1 MRSAPARSAPI
12 SSSYPRTS
20 IGPRLGQ
27 EACRRIWRRSEVG
40 PVPVIGQHSSV
51 TVLLAAV
58 SAVFFGVGDLLGGIA
73 IRRSGRPGAAVSVA
87 MTATAVG
94 AVVVGLVLVVR
105 PPEAVS
111 VADVIWP
118 VMAGL
123 LMAATRPLL
132 YLGMAR
138 GPVAV
143 FAPGYGLTMIA
154 VPALVGPFIGQHL
167 TGIEVLGVLLAVMAV
182 VLLSGEGR
190 LPRIGDIVRSR
201 VVGMALA
208 VGCSIGMAGVL
219 LTQADPAAGEVPAL
233 LVLLTGLVVLSTFA
247 RARSGSV
254 WPDPIVRRF
263 GLVLGFTS
271 GTAFVLSTA
280 AYLRGSAA
288 VVTALIALCP
298 GVSVGIAW
306 RFLGER
312 VAPLQV
318 LGGVFGVASVVAFAI
333 GA

>member
-1 MRSAPARSAPI
+1 
-12 SSSYPRTS
+12 
-20 IGPRLGQ
+20 
-27 EACRRIWRRSEVG
+27 
-40 PVPVIGQHSSV
+40 
-51 TVLLAAV
+51 
-58 SAVFFGVGDLLGGIA
+58 
-73 IRRSGRPGAAVSVA
+73 
-87 MTATAVG
+87 MTATAVA

-167 TGIEVLGVLLAVMAV
+167 TGIEVLGVLLAVIAV
-182 VLLSGEGR
+182 VLLSGEGK

-208 VGCSIGMAGVL
+208 VGCSIGMAGIL

-318 LGGVFGVASVVAFAI
+318 LGGVFGVASVVAFAL

>member
-1 MRSAPARSAPI
+1 MS
-12 SSSYPRTS
+12 
-20 IGPRLGQ
+20 
-27 EACRRIWRRSEVG
+27 ERRSGVG
-40 PVPVIGQHSSV
+40 PVSEIGQHSSV
-51 TVLLAAV
+51 TVLLAAA

-73 IRRSGRPGAAVSVA
+73 IRRSSRPDAAISVA
-87 MTATAVG
+87 MPATAVG

-105 PPEAVS
+105 PPEAVG

-123 LMAATRPLL
+123 LMAAGRPFL

-143 FAPGYGLTMIA
+143 FAPGFGLTMIA
-154 VPALVGPFIGQHL
+154 VPALMGPFIGQHL
-167 TGIEVLGVLLAVMAV
+167 TGIEVLGVLLAVIAV

-208 VGCSIGMAGVL
+208 VGCSLGMAGIFI
-219 LTQADPAAGEVPAL
+219 TQADPAAGELPAL
-233 LVLLTGLVVLSTFA
+233 LVLSTGLVVLPVFA

-254 WPDPIVRRF
+254 WPDPVIRRF
-263 GLVLGFTS
+263 GLVFGFTS

-298 GVSVGIAW
+298 GVSVTIAW
-306 RFLGER
+306 WFLGEK
-312 VAPLQV
+312 VAPLQI
-318 LGGVFGVASVVAFAI
+318 LGGAFGVASVAAFAL

>member
-1 MRSAPARSAPI
+1 MS
-12 SSSYPRTS
+12 
-20 IGPRLGQ
+20 
-27 EACRRIWRRSEVG
+27 ERRSEVG
-40 PVPVIGQHSSV
+40 PVPAIGQHSSV
-51 TVLLAAV
+51 TVLLAAA

-94 AVVVGLVLVVR
+94 VVVVGLVLVVR

-219 LTQADPAAGEVPAL
+219 LTQADSAAGEVPAL

-247 RARSGSV
+247 RVRSGSV

-263 GLVLGFTS
+263 GLMLGFTS

-318 LGGVFGVASVVAFAI
+318 LGGVFGVASVVAFAL

>member
-1 MRSAPARSAPI
+1 
-12 SSSYPRTS
+12 
-20 IGPRLGQ
+20 
-27 EACRRIWRRSEVG
+27 
-40 PVPVIGQHSSV
+40 
-51 TVLLAAV
+51 
-58 SAVFFGVGDLLGGIA
+58 
-73 IRRSGRPGAAVSVA
+73 
-87 MTATAVG
+87 
-94 AVVVGLVLVVR
+94 
-105 PPEAVS
+105 
-111 VADVIWP
+111 
-118 VMAGL
+118 
-123 LMAATRPLL
+123 
-132 YLGMAR
+132 MAR
-138 GPVAV
+138 GPIAV

-167 TGIEVLGVLLAVMAV
+167 TGIEVLGVLLAVIAV

-208 VGCSIGMAGVL
+208 VGCSIGMAGIL

-318 LGGVFGVASVVAFAI
+318 LGGVLGVASVVAFAL

>member
-1 MRSAPARSAPI
+1 MSER
-12 SSSYPRTS
+12 
-20 IGPRLGQ
+20 Q
-27 EACRRIWRRSEVG
+27 SEVG
-40 PVPVIGQHSSV
+40 PVPTIGQHSSV
-51 TVLLAAV
+51 TVLLAAA

-87 MTATAVG
+87 MTATAVA

-167 TGIEVLGVLLAVMAV
+167 SGIEVLGVLLAVVAV

-247 RARSGSV
+247 RVRSGSV

-318 LGGVFGVASVVAFAI
+318 LGGVFGVASVVAFAL

>member
-1 MRSAPARSAPI
+1 M
-12 SSSYPRTS
+12 
-20 IGPRLGQ
+20 
-27 EACRRIWRRSEVG
+27 
-40 PVPVIGQHSSV
+40 IGQHSSV

-247 RARSGSV
+247 RVRSGSV

-318 LGGVFGVASVVAFAI
+318 LGGVFGVASVVAFAL

>member
-1 MRSAPARSAPI
+1 M
-12 SSSYPRTS
+12 
-20 IGPRLGQ
+20 
-27 EACRRIWRRSEVG
+27 
-40 PVPVIGQHSSV
+40 
-51 TVLLAAV
+51 TVLLAAA

-87 MTATAVG
+87 MTATAVA

-167 TGIEVLGVLLAVMAV
+167 TGIEVLGVLLAVIAV
-182 VLLSGEGR
+182 VLLSGEGK

-201 VVGMALA
+201 VVGMAMA
-208 VGCSIGMAGVL
+208 VGCSIGMAGIL

-247 RARSGSV
+247 RVRSGSV

-318 LGGVFGVASVVAFAI
+318 LGGVFGVASVVAFAL

>member
-1 MRSAPARSAPI
+1 MS
-12 SSSYPRTS
+12 
-20 IGPRLGQ
+20 
-27 EACRRIWRRSEVG
+27 ERRSEVG
-40 PVPVIGQHSSV
+40 PVPAIGQHSSV
-51 TVLLAAV
+51 TVLLAAA

-94 AVVVGLVLVVR
+94 VVVVGLVLVVR

-167 TGIEVLGVLLAVMAV
+167 TGIEVIGVLLAVMAV

-247 RARSGSV
+247 RVRSGSV

-318 LGGVFGVASVVAFAI
+318 LGGVFGVASVVAFAL

>member
-1 MRSAPARSAPI
+1 
-12 SSSYPRTS
+12 
-20 IGPRLGQ
+20 L
-27 EACRRIWRRSEVG
+27 
-40 PVPVIGQHSSV
+40 V
-51 TVLLAAV
+51 TVLLATA

-73 IRRSGRPGAAVSVA
+73 IRRSGRPGAAVAVA

-105 PPEAVS
+105 PPEAVG

-167 TGIEVLGVLLAVMAV
+167 AGIEVLGVLLAVIAV
-182 VLLSGEGR
+182 VLLSGEGK

-201 VVGMALA
+201 VVGMAMA
-208 VGCSIGMAGVL
+208 VGCSIGMAGIL

-247 RARSGSV
+247 RVRSGSV

-318 LGGVFGVASVVAFAI
+318 LGGVFGVASVVAFAL

>member
-1 MRSAPARSAPI
+1 MS
-12 SSSYPRTS
+12 
-20 IGPRLGQ
+20 
-27 EACRRIWRRSEVG
+27 ERRSEVG
-40 PVPVIGQHSSV
+40 PVPAIGQHSSV
-51 TVLLAAV
+51 TVLLAAA

-94 AVVVGLVLVVR
+94 VVVVGLVLVGR

-219 LTQADPAAGEVPAL
+219 LTQADSAAGEVPAL

-247 RARSGSV
+247 RVRSGAV

-318 LGGVFGVASVVAFAI
+318 LGGVFGVASVVAFAL

>member
-1 MRSAPARSAPI
+1 M
-12 SSSYPRTS
+12 
-20 IGPRLGQ
+20 
-27 EACRRIWRRSEVG
+27 
-40 PVPVIGQHSSV
+40 
-51 TVLLAAV
+51 TVLLAAA

-94 AVVVGLVLVVR
+94 VVVVGLVLVVR

-219 LTQADPAAGEVPAL
+219 LTQADSAAGEVPAL

-247 RARSGSV
+247 RVRSGSV

-263 GLVLGFTS
+263 GLMLGFTS

-318 LGGVFGVASVVAFAI
+318 LGGVFGVASVVAFAL

>member
-1 MRSAPARSAPI
+1 MS
-12 SSSYPRTS
+12 
-20 IGPRLGQ
+20 
-27 EACRRIWRRSEVG
+27 ERRSEVG
-40 PVPVIGQHSSV
+40 PVPAIGQHSSV
-51 TVLLAAV
+51 TVLLAAA

-94 AVVVGLVLVVR
+94 VVVVGLVLVVR

-247 RARSGSV
+247 RVRSGSV
-254 WPDPIVRRF
+254 WPDPIVRRL
-263 GLVLGFTS
+263 GLMLGFTS

-318 LGGVFGVASVVAFAI
+318 LGGVFGVASVVAFAL

>member
-1 MRSAPARSAPI
+1 MS
-12 SSSYPRTS
+12 
-20 IGPRLGQ
+20 
-27 EACRRIWRRSEVG
+27 ERRSEVG

-87 MTATAVG
+87 MTATAVA

-167 TGIEVLGVLLAVMAV
+167 TGIEVLGVLLAVIAV
-182 VLLSGEGR
+182 VLLSGEGK

-201 VVGMALA
+201 VVGMAMA
-208 VGCSIGMAGVL
+208 VGCSIGMAGIL

-247 RARSGSV
+247 RVRSGSV

-288 VVTALIALCP
+288 VVTALIALSP

-312 VAPLQV
+312 VAPLQA
-318 LGGVFGVASVVAFAI
+318 LGGAFGVASVVAFTL
-333 GA
+333 GV

>member
-1 MRSAPARSAPI
+1 MS
-12 SSSYPRTS
+12 
-20 IGPRLGQ
+20 
-27 EACRRIWRRSEVG
+27 ERRSEVG

-87 MTATAVG
+87 MTATAVA

-167 TGIEVLGVLLAVMAV
+167 TGIEVLGVLLAVIAV

-201 VVGMALA
+201 VVGMAMA
-208 VGCSIGMAGVL
+208 VGCSIGMAGIL

-247 RARSGSV
+247 RVRSGSV

-318 LGGVFGVASVVAFAI
+318 LGGVFGVASVVAFAL

>member
-1 MRSAPARSAPI
+1 MS
-12 SSSYPRTS
+12 
-20 IGPRLGQ
+20 
-27 EACRRIWRRSEVG
+27 ERRSEVG
-40 PVPVIGQHSSV
+40 PVPAIGQHSSV
-51 TVLLAAV
+51 TVLLAAA

-94 AVVVGLVLVVR
+94 AVVVGLGLVVR

-167 TGIEVLGVLLAVMAV
+167 TGIEVLGVLLAVIAV

-247 RARSGSV
+247 RVRSGSV

-318 LGGVFGVASVVAFAI
+318 LGGVFGVASVVAFAL

>member
-1 MRSAPARSAPI
+1 MS
-12 SSSYPRTS
+12 
-20 IGPRLGQ
+20 
-27 EACRRIWRRSEVG
+27 ERRSEVG
-40 PVPVIGQHSSV
+40 PVPAIGQHSSV
-51 TVLLAAV
+51 TVLLAAA

-87 MTATAVG
+87 MTATAVA

-167 TGIEVLGVLLAVMAV
+167 TGIEVLGVLLAVIAV
-182 VLLSGEGR
+182 VLLSGEGK

-201 VVGMALA
+201 VVGMAMA
-208 VGCSIGMAGVL
+208 VGCSIGMAGIL

-247 RARSGSV
+247 RVRSGSV

-318 LGGVFGVASVVAFAI
+318 LGGVFGVASVVAFALE
-333 GA
+333 A

>member
-1 MRSAPARSAPI
+1 M
-12 SSSYPRTS
+12 
-20 IGPRLGQ
+20 
-27 EACRRIWRRSEVG
+27 
-40 PVPVIGQHSSV
+40 IGQHSPV
-51 TVLLAAV
+51 TVLLAAA
-58 SAVFFGVGDLLGGIA
+58 SAVFFGVGDLLGGVA
-73 IRRSGRPGAAVSVA
+73 VRRSGRPGAAVSVA
-87 MTATAVG
+87 MTATAVA

-167 TGIEVLGVLLAVMAV
+167 TGIEVLGVLLAVIAV
-182 VLLSGEGR
+182 VLLSGEGK

-201 VVGMALA
+201 VVGMAMA
-208 VGCSIGMAGVL
+208 VGCSIGMAGIL

-247 RARSGSV
+247 RVRSGSV

-298 GVSVGIAW
+298 GVSVGVAW

-318 LGGVFGVASVVAFAI
+318 LGGVFGVVSVVAFAL

>member
-1 MRSAPARSAPI
+1 VS
-12 SSSYPRTS
+12 
-20 IGPRLGQ
+20 
-27 EACRRIWRRSEVG
+27 ERRSEVG

-167 TGIEVLGVLLAVMAV
+167 SGIEVFGVLLAVMAV

-247 RARSGSV
+247 RVRSGSV

>member
-1 MRSAPARSAPI
+1 MS
-12 SSSYPRTS
+12 
-20 IGPRLGQ
+20 
-27 EACRRIWRRSEVG
+27 ERRSEVG

-167 TGIEVLGVLLAVMAV
+167 TGIEVLGVLLAVIAV
-182 VLLSGEGR
+182 VLLSGEGK

-208 VGCSIGMAGVL
+208 VGCSIGMAGIL

-318 LGGVFGVASVVAFAI
+318 LGGVFGVASVVAFAL

>member
-1 MRSAPARSAPI
+1 MS
-12 SSSYPRTS
+12 
-20 IGPRLGQ
+20 
-27 EACRRIWRRSEVG
+27 ERRSEVG
-40 PVPVIGQHSSV
+40 PVPAIGQHSSV
-51 TVLLAAV
+51 TVLLAAA

-73 IRRSGRPGAAVSVA
+73 IRRAGRPGAAVAVA

-219 LTQADPAAGEVPAL
+219 LTQADSAAGEVPAL

-247 RARSGSV
+247 RVRSGSV

-288 VVTALIALCP
+288 VVTALLALCR
-298 GVSVGIAW
+298 GVSVGSAW

-312 VAPLQV
+312 GAPLQV
-318 LGGVFGVASVVAFAI
+318 LGGVLGVASVVAFAL

>member
-1 MRSAPARSAPI
+1 MS
-12 SSSYPRTS
+12 
-20 IGPRLGQ
+20 
-27 EACRRIWRRSEVG
+27 ERRSEVG

-167 TGIEVLGVLLAVMAV
+167 TGIEVLGVLLAVIAV
-182 VLLSGEGR
+182 VLLSGEGK

-201 VVGMALA
+201 VVGMAMA
-208 VGCSIGMAGVL
+208 VGCSIGMAGIL

-318 LGGVFGVASVVAFAI
+318 LGGVFGVASVVAFAL

>member
-1 MRSAPARSAPI
+1 M
-12 SSSYPRTS
+12 
-20 IGPRLGQ
+20 
-27 EACRRIWRRSEVG
+27 
-40 PVPVIGQHSSV
+40 
-51 TVLLAAV
+51 TVLLAAA

-94 AVVVGLVLVVR
+94 VVVVGLVLVVR

-208 VGCSIGMAGVL
+208 EGCSIGMAGVL
-219 LTQADPAAGEVPAL
+219 LTQADSAAGEVPAL

-247 RARSGSV
+247 RVRSGSV

-263 GLVLGFTS
+263 GLMLGFTS

-318 LGGVFGVASVVAFAI
+318 LGGVFGVASVVAFAL

>member
-1 MRSAPARSAPI
+1 M
-12 SSSYPRTS
+12 
-20 IGPRLGQ
+20 
-27 EACRRIWRRSEVG
+27 
-40 PVPVIGQHSSV
+40 
-51 TVLLAAV
+51 TVLLAAA

-219 LTQADPAAGEVPAL
+219 LTQADSAAGEVPAL

-247 RARSGSV
+247 RVRSGSV

-318 LGGVFGVASVVAFAI
+318 LGGVFGVASVVAFAL

>member
-1 MRSAPARSAPI
+1 MPV
-12 SSSYPRTS
+12 
-20 IGPRLGQ
+20 
-27 EACRRIWRRSEVG
+27 RRAAA
-40 PVPVIGQHSSV
+40 
-51 TVLLAAV
+51 AAV
-58 SAVFFGVGDLLGGIA
+58 VFGGGDLLGGIA

-94 AVVVGLVLVVR
+94 VVVVGLVLVVR

-219 LTQADPAAGEVPAL
+219 LTQADSAAGEVPAL

-247 RARSGSV
+247 RVRSGSV

-288 VVTALIALCP
+288 VGTALLALGP

-318 LGGVFGVASVVAFAI
+318 LGGVFGVASVVAFAL
-333 GA
+333 GASPTGSRGGRWPACRPVLS

>member
-1 MRSAPARSAPI
+1 MSER
-12 SSSYPRTS
+12 
-20 IGPRLGQ
+20 
-27 EACRRIWRRSEVG
+27 WSEVG

-87 MTATAVG
+87 MTATAVA

-167 TGIEVLGVLLAVMAV
+167 TGIEVLGVLLAVIAV
-182 VLLSGEGR
+182 VLLSGEGK

-208 VGCSIGMAGVL
+208 VGCSIGMAGIL

-247 RARSGSV
+247 RVRSGSV

-318 LGGVFGVASVVAFAI
+318 LGGVFGVASVVAFAL
-333 GA
+333 GAYPTESRG

>member
-1 MRSAPARSAPI
+1 MSER
-12 SSSYPRTS
+12 
-20 IGPRLGQ
+20 
-27 EACRRIWRRSEVG
+27 WSEVG

-87 MTATAVG
+87 MTATAVA

-167 TGIEVLGVLLAVMAV
+167 SGIEVLGVLLAVMAV
-182 VLLSGEGR
+182 VLLSGEGK

-208 VGCSIGMAGVL
+208 VGCSIGMAGIL

-318 LGGVFGVASVVAFAI
+318 LGGVFGVSSVVAFAL

>member
-1 MRSAPARSAPI
+1 
-12 SSSYPRTS
+12 
-20 IGPRLGQ
+20 L
-27 EACRRIWRRSEVG
+27 
-40 PVPVIGQHSSV
+40 V
-51 TVLLAAV
+51 TVLLAAA

-233 LVLLTGLVVLSTFA
+233 LVLLTGLVILSTFA
-247 RARSGSV
+247 RVRSGSV

>member
-1 MRSAPARSAPI
+1 MS
-12 SSSYPRTS
+12 
-20 IGPRLGQ
+20 
-27 EACRRIWRRSEVG
+27 ERRSEVG

-87 MTATAVG
+87 MTATAVA

-167 TGIEVLGVLLAVMAV
+167 TGIEVLGVLLAVIAV
-182 VLLSGEGR
+182 VLLSGEGK

-201 VVGMALA
+201 VVGMAMA
-208 VGCSIGMAGVL
+208 VGCSIGLAGIL
-219 LTQADPAAGEVPAL
+219 LPQADPAAGEVPAL

-318 LGGVFGVASVVAFAI
+318 LGGVFGVASVVAFAL

>member
-1 MRSAPARSAPI
+1 MS
-12 SSSYPRTS
+12 
-20 IGPRLGQ
+20 
-27 EACRRIWRRSEVG
+27 ERRSEVG
-40 PVPVIGQHSSV
+40 PVPAIGQHSSV
-51 TVLLAAV
+51 TVLLAAA

-87 MTATAVG
+87 MTATAVA

-167 TGIEVLGVLLAVMAV
+167 TGIEVLGVLLAVIAV
-182 VLLSGEGR
+182 VLLSGEGK

-219 LTQADPAAGEVPAL
+219 LTQADSAAGEVPAL

-247 RARSGSV
+247 RVRSGSV

-318 LGGVFGVASVVAFAI
+318 LGGVFGVASVVAFAL

>member
-1 MRSAPARSAPI
+1 VSER
-12 SSSYPRTS
+12 
-20 IGPRLGQ
+20 
-27 EACRRIWRRSEVG
+27 WSEVG

-87 MTATAVG
+87 MTATAVA

-167 TGIEVLGVLLAVMAV
+167 TGIEVLGVLLAVIAV
-182 VLLSGEGR
+182 VLLSGEGK

-208 VGCSIGMAGVL
+208 VGCSIGMAGIL

-318 LGGVFGVASVVAFAI
+318 LGGVFGVASVVAFAL

>member
-1 MRSAPARSAPI
+1 
-12 SSSYPRTS
+12 
-20 IGPRLGQ
+20 L
-27 EACRRIWRRSEVG
+27 
-40 PVPVIGQHSSV
+40 V
-51 TVLLAAV
+51 TVLLAAA

-247 RARSGSV
+247 RVRSGSV

-318 LGGVFGVASVVAFAI
+318 LGGVFGVASVVAFAL

>member
-1 MRSAPARSAPI
+1 MS
-12 SSSYPRTS
+12 
-20 IGPRLGQ
+20 
-27 EACRRIWRRSEVG
+27 ERRSEVG
-40 PVPVIGQHSSV
+40 PVPAIGQHSSV
-51 TVLLAAV
+51 TVLLAAA

-219 LTQADPAAGEVPAL
+219 LTQADSAAGEVPAL

-247 RARSGSV
+247 RVRSGSV

-318 LGGVFGVASVVAFAI
+318 LGGVFGVASVVAFAL

>member
-1 MRSAPARSAPI
+1 M
-12 SSSYPRTS
+12 
-20 IGPRLGQ
+20 
-27 EACRRIWRRSEVG
+27 
-40 PVPVIGQHSSV
+40 V
-51 TVLLAAV
+51 TVLLAAA

-73 IRRSGRPGAAVSVA
+73 IRRSGRPGAAVAVA
-87 MTATAVG
+87 MTATAVA

-167 TGIEVLGVLLAVMAV
+167 TGIEVLGVLLAVIAV
-182 VLLSGEGR
+182 VLLSGEGK

-201 VVGMALA
+201 VVGMAMA
-208 VGCSIGMAGVL
+208 VGCSIGMAGIL

-247 RARSGSV
+247 RVRSGSV

-318 LGGVFGVASVVAFAI
+318 LGGVLGVASVVAFAL

>member
-1 MRSAPARSAPI
+1 M
-12 SSSYPRTS
+12 
-20 IGPRLGQ
+20 
-27 EACRRIWRRSEVG
+27 
-40 PVPVIGQHSSV
+40 
-51 TVLLAAV
+51 TVLLAAA

-233 LVLLTGLVVLSTFA
+233 LVLLTGLVVLSTFV
-247 RARSGSV
+247 RVRSGSV

-318 LGGVFGVASVVAFAI
+318 LGGVFGVASVVAFAL

>member
-1 MRSAPARSAPI
+1 VSER
-12 SSSYPRTS
+12 
-20 IGPRLGQ
+20 
-27 EACRRIWRRSEVG
+27 WSEVG

-87 MTATAVG
+87 MTATAVA

-167 TGIEVLGVLLAVMAV
+167 TGIEVLGVLLAVIAV
-182 VLLSGEGR
+182 VLLSGEGK

-201 VVGMALA
+201 VVGMAMA
-208 VGCSIGMAGVL
+208 VGCSIGMAGIL

-247 RARSGSV
+247 RVRSGSV

-318 LGGVFGVASVVAFAI
+318 LGGVLGVASVVAFAL